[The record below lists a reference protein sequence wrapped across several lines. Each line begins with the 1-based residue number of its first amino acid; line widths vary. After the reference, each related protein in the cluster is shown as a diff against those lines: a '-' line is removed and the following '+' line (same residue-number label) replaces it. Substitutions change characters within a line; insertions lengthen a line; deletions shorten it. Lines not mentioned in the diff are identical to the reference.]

1 MLSVEFV
8 RKLLILSLMNFDFS
22 LFTEKIMSTK
32 TMTKLSNSISWV
44 GFKIDLPHCI
54 RKPGLQRKLTE
65 ESLFFWHCN
74 SLSVGRVVSKYD

>member
-1 MLSVEFV
+1 MLGVEFV

-32 TMTKLSNSISWV
+32 SMTKLSNSISWV

-65 ESLFFWHCN
+65 ES
-74 SLSVGRVVSKYD
+74 VGRVVSKYD